1 MVISSLWGPRKFWMK
16 ALNWTVLCL
25 LRCLY
30 NQPPRKYFTRETTK
44 VYLVLSRL
52 RPCRADLD
60 SKTCRENFAVMVYR
74 FCIMRIYHYH
84 PSKKKIERRHLR
96 RGVFQ
101 CNIWRCYESPQPP
114 SWLSLKRTENGIVS
128 DFFPTN
134 FYCCHKPN
142 FFEFENLRLVSSE

>member
-1 MVISSLWGPRKFWMK
+1 MK

-101 CNIWRCYESPQPP
+101 CNIWRCYESLQPP
-114 SWLSLKRTENGIVS
+114 SLIIFEKNGKWDSFRFFSDKFLLLS
-128 DFFPTN
+128 
-134 FYCCHKPN
+134 
-142 FFEFENLRLVSSE
+142 